1 MCPASVLLALA
12 GSAAAQ
18 GFLNL
23 PEREFPVDRATAEL
37 AALPRGALYELR
49 LLHEKYSETVKRRLE
64 GGWDYGVLPSDI
76 VSAGKEKTIP
86 ARQLEDGLAT
96 RKKELAR
103 LEAAVKGSKERRE
116 ALAPE
121 LAAAKTEVRRWGRRV
136 RRARGHF
143 VDWSDAVFFELQ
155 QLEPQYWAIDEALRK
170 TPPRHGATIGCA
182 PLEKPTI
189 CLAFD
194 PWSAGKPDIYEFYS
208 WDRGSDAGRLTQDF
222 LLNDL
227 PGSP

>member
-1 MCPASVLLALA
+1 MSLISLLLALA
-12 GSAAAQ
+12 GAAGAQ

-23 PEREFPVDRATAEL
+23 PERELPAERATAEL

-49 LLHEKYSETVKRRLE
+49 LLHEKYSAMVRRRVE
-64 GGWDYGVLPSDI
+64 DGWSYGVLPSEI
-76 VSAGKEKTIP
+76 VVQRKEKVIP
-86 ARQLEDGLAT
+86 ARQLEEGLST

-121 LAAAKTEVRRWGRRV
+121 LEAARTQARVWGRHA

-143 VDWSDAVFFELQ
+143 VDWSDAVFLELQ
-155 QLEPQYWAIDEALRK
+155 QLEPQYWALDEALRK
-170 TPPRHGATIGCA
+170 APPRHGATVGCA

-194 PWSAGKPDIYEFYS
+194 PWGAGRAEIYEFYS
-208 WDRGSDAGRLTQDF
+208 WDRGSDAGRLPQEF
-222 LLNDL
+222 MLNEL